1 MWRDHTRTGVDC
13 RASPW
18 SGRVTPE
25 PLQNRARPSAISAL
39 VTGILLLAA
48 LAVLAGCGPGQTR
61 TVTVE
66 SPRGPQVSTTAARS
80 QLPRAD
86 NVRVANARLELR
98 AYCAAVRRGER
109 PPDDGEVAA
118 LVTLIAIF
126 IRDPFARFD
135 AKDSPLALTDVLK
148 LEAEALADACD
159 PKAARLLRETVD
171 VGVYMAR
178 P

>member
-1 MWRDHTRTGVDC
+1 VDAL
-13 RASPW
+13 RL
-18 SGRVTPE
+18 T
-25 PLQNRARPSAISAL
+25 LQNRARPSAISAFISSIVRPRSAVTRL
-39 VTGILLLAA
+39 VTAILL
-48 LAVLAGCGPGQTR
+48 LAVLAGCGPVQTR

-66 SPRGPQVSTTAARS
+66 RPTGPEASTTAGRS
-80 QLPRAD
+80 ELPRAD
-86 NVRVANARLELR
+86 NVRVARARVELR

-109 PPDDGEVAA
+109 PPYDGEVAA

-126 IRDPFARFD
+126 MRDPFARFE
-135 AKDSPLALTDVLK
+135 AEDSPLALTDVLK
-148 LEAEALADACD
+148 LEADALDDACD

>member
-1 MWRDHTRTGVDC
+1 
-13 RASPW
+13 
-18 SGRVTPE
+18 
-25 PLQNRARPSAISAL
+25 
-39 VTGILLLAA
+39 
-48 LAVLAGCGPGQTR
+48 
-61 TVTVE
+61 
-66 SPRGPQVSTTAARS
+66 
-80 QLPRAD
+80 
-86 NVRVANARLELR
+86 VRVAKARLELR

-126 IRDPFARFD
+126 MRDPFARFD

-178 P
+178 PNDR

>member
-1 MWRDHTRTGVDC
+1 MKSIVP
-13 RASPW
+13 A
-18 SGRVTPE
+18 
-25 PLQNRARPSAISAL
+25 PSA
-39 VTGILLLAA
+39 VTRPVTCILLLA
-48 LAVLAGCGPGQTR
+48 VVAGCGPVQTR
-61 TVTVE
+61 TVTIE
-66 SPRGPQVSTTAARS
+66 SPPGPQVSTTAAGS

-86 NVRVANARLELR
+86 NVRVARARVELR

-126 IRDPFARFD
+126 MRDPFARFD
-135 AKDSPLALTDVLK
+135 ARDSPLALTDVLK
-148 LEAEALADACD
+148 FEADALDDACD

>member
-1 MWRDHTRTGVDC
+1 
-13 RASPW
+13 
-18 SGRVTPE
+18 
-25 PLQNRARPSAISAL
+25 LQNRARTSTISAI
-39 VTGILLLAA
+39 GLLL

-66 SPRGPQVSTTAARS
+66 SPPRGPQVSTTAARS

-86 NVRVANARLELR
+86 NVRVAKARLELR

-126 IRDPFARFD
+126 MRDPFARFD